1 MAYGEDRQPN
11 FRKDLEM
18 ILQTQYTP
26 PERSSHQAGRRSRP
40 GWHAVR
46 GGLGLLAAVAALGL
60 ACSDDDDAAAGEC
73 IGGDGAVASSGTP
86 DAHCTAEDGTA
97 IAQVIGMCAT
107 GVEEGEEGE
116 EGEEHEHDEEE
127 EHAILTGR
135 EADDDDCKYH
145 VRFENTCVA
154 VNEPVTFTLSLT
166 RKFDNA
172 PGTGTVPEN
181 PEVYLADDPTTIS
194 PSLGNISASEGP
206 LGTYEIGPIVF
217 PQSGRWVIRFH
228 YFENCSDLPE
238 DSPHGHV
245 AFYIDVP

>member
-1 MAYGEDRQPN
+1 
-11 FRKDLEM
+11 M
-18 ILQTQYTP
+18 ILHTRNTP
-26 PERSSHQAGRRSRP
+26 RQRSGRPARAPLAGP
-40 GWHAVR
+40 GWHVLR
-46 GGLGLLAAVAALGL
+46 CGLGLLAAAAALGL
-60 ACSDDDDAAAGEC
+60 ACSDDDVAGGGEC
-73 IGGDGAVASSGTP
+73 VGGDGAVASTGAA
-86 DAHCTAEDGTA
+86 DAHCVADDGSEIT
-97 IAQVIGMCAT
+97 QVIGMCAT
-107 GVEEGEEGE
+107 GAAPEEEEE

-127 EHAILTGR
+127 EEHPILSGR

-166 RKFDNA
+166 RKFDGM

-181 PEVYLADDPTTIS
+181 PEVYPEDDLTHFS
-194 PSLGNISASEGP
+194 PSIGSITASEGP
-206 LGTYEIGPIVF
+206 PGTYEIGPIVF
-217 PQSGRWVIRFH
+217 DRSGRWVIRFH